1 MTDLH
6 TVEKPEYQIESTETE
21 LDQDELV
28 WQAKIDELFGQIMSW
43 LTPLGYQYQILIVSM
58 DDFVDDNDSEDEIIL
73 PLLRSKSILR
83 ITFSEDDY
91 AEFLPLGPY
100 VMGENYEEYFAQVDL
115 EIGEY
120 NFIIAMKDKQ
130 SSWEIAEYLGFDK
143 PRSFYSLN
151 QEQLKMILKKFEE
164 TYL

>member
-1 MTDLH
+1 MTNAQTSLGRQD
-6 TVEKPEYQIESTETE
+6 YYAE

-28 WQAKIDELFGQIMSW
+28 WQTKINELFGQIMSW
-43 LTPLGYQYQILIVSM
+43 FAPLGYQCQVLVVSV
-58 DDFVDDNDSEDEIIL
+58 DDFVDDNEDETVL

-83 ITFSEDDY
+83 ITFSEGDY

-100 VMGENYEEYFAQVDL
+100 VMGENYEEYFVQVDL

-120 NFIIAMKDKQ
+120 NFAIVMKDKH
-130 SSWEIAEYLGFDK
+130 SSWEIAEYLGYGK
-143 PRSFYSLN
+143 PKSFSSLN
-151 QEQLKMILKKFEE
+151 QEQLKMVLKKFEE